1 VVRALVRRD
10 ELEVAGLNIVQQQS
24 ELFLTSPRP
33 PVLKDYFDPEL
44 RMVVRVPRTNRQVR
58 IGVQVEQLDVPAS

>member
-1 VVRALVRRD
+1 MVRALVRRD